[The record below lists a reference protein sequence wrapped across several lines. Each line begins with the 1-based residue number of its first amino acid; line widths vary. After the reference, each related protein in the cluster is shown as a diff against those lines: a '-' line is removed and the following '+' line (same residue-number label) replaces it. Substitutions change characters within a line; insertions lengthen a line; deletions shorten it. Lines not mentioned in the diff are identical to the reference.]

1 MDHTNL
7 PATNTFNPQC
17 NDHTC
22 LTDSPG
28 KGKKV
33 KRFIYIHIA
42 LNYETKLIS
51 KVLRVA
57 HVKQNTQIYCHLHVY
72 PPMEWAILPLLPA
85 TEHHRTL
92 AGTHYRPTEVR
103 RLSWLVTYHGGMPT
117 WRRSPIPVQNDWQ
130 CGSRGSNSR
139 PLSRKSDAIT
149 TRLPSHRTSPY
160 SFSIPLRVE
169 GWVGLCGWLHIKT
182 VCPCMVTHPSASRI
196 QCRVTLL
203 MSSKPVVP
211 C

>member
-1 MDHTNL
+1 MKLNSSLKCSGWHMSNRTHKFT
-7 PATNTFNPQC
+7 ATYTFIHQWNEPSCLYFQPQ
-17 NDHTC
+17 
-22 LTDSPG
+22 
-28 KGKKV
+28 
-33 KRFIYIHIA
+33 
-42 LNYETKLIS
+42 
-51 KVLRVA
+51 
-57 HVKQNTQIYCHLHVY
+57 
-72 PPMEWAILPLLPA
+72 
-85 TEHHRTL
+85 
-92 AGTHYRPTEVR
+92 
-103 RLSWLVTYHGGMPT
+103 SWLVTYHGGMPT